1 VNDVL
6 QTMLRRAKTIM
17 AGFTPGQIG
26 VIAVGVAA
34 LIAGGVAFSHW
45 TAAPY
50 APLFSNLATA
60 DASAVVTELD
70 TTGTPYQLSD
80 GGATILVPQDK
91 VYSARLA
98 LSGKGLPANSQGGYS
113 LLDSQGITTS
123 EFMQNVTYQR
133 AIEGELSKTIEAIN
147 GVQAATVHLAL
158 PAKSVFTQATDK
170 PSASV
175 MVSLGAGASMSSDQ
189 VQAVTNLVA
198 SSVPQLKAADVT
210 VVDSSGT
217 LLTSGAG
224 GTGTTAN
231 SQTQIAARTESQ
243 LAASAQTMLDNV
255 LGAGNTSVRVHAD
268 LDFDTRETKTQSYQ
282 YVAGTPPLT
291 SVNGVE
297 TYAGAGSVPGGVV
310 GTGSTTSIVGATG
323 TTGAQNQY
331 NKTNSSVTNAV
342 GSTIET
348 RTGAAGTIKR
358 LTVAVLINAKAGAG
372 AVNASTI
379 SQLVS
384 NAVGLNATRGDTIQ
398 VTPLPFDTTAAT
410 AAQTALDSATAAES
424 KAAMFDLVRKVG
436 IVLLVLAVLFLAF
449 LSMRRQR
456 RTMLDADELAAIGY
470 VQAPLALTR
479 GDDLAAIEGSVM
491 VADSTTRAIEQAQVD
506 ISELVSRQPD
516 EVAQL
521 LRGWISSGR

>member
-1 VNDVL
+1 MSDVL
-6 QTMLRRAKTIM
+6 QTMLRRARAVM

-34 LIAGGVAFSHW
+34 LIAAGVAFSHW
-45 TAAPY
+45 SAAPY
-50 APLFSNLATA
+50 SPLFSNLASA

-70 TTGTPYQLSD
+70 STGVPYQLSD

-91 VYSARLA
+91 VYATRLA
-98 LSGKGLPANSQGGYS
+98 LSGKGLPANSQSGYS

-133 AIEGELSKTIEAIN
+133 AIEGELSKTVEAID
-147 GVQAATVHLAL
+147 GVKAATVHLAL

-175 MVSLGAGASMSSDQ
+175 MVSLAGGASLSSDQ
-189 VQAVTNLVA
+189 VQAITNLVA

-210 VVDSSGT
+210 VVDSTGA
-217 LLTSGAG
+217 LLTSGTG
-224 GTGTTAN
+224 GTGATAT
-231 SQTQIAARTESQ
+231 SQTQLAARTESQ
-243 LAASAQTMLDNV
+243 LETAAQTMLDNV

-268 LDFDTRETKTQSYQ
+268 LDFDQRETTTQSYQ
-282 YVAGTPPLT
+282 YTPGTPPIT
-291 SVNGVE
+291 SATGTE
-297 TYAGAGSVPGGVV
+297 TYTGNGSVPGGVV
-310 GTGSTTSIVGATG
+310 GNGTTTSTVGATG
-323 TTGAQNQY
+323 ATGAQNQY
-331 NKTNSSVTNAV
+331 NKTSSTVTNAV
-342 GSTIET
+342 GSTVEK
-348 RTGAAGTIKR
+348 RTGAAGSIKR
-358 LTVAVLINAKAGAG
+358 LTVAVLVNAKAGAG
-372 AVNASTI
+372 GINASTI
-379 SQLVS
+379 SQLVA

-410 AAQTALDSATAAES
+410 AAQSAIDAATAAEG

-436 IVLLVLAVLFLAF
+436 IVLMVLAVLLLAF

-470 VQAPLALTR
+470 TQAPLELTR
-479 GDDLAAIEGSVM
+479 GDAPAIEGAVM
-491 VADSTTRAIEQAQVD
+491 VAADATPRAIEKAQID
-506 ISELVSRQPD
+506 ISELVARQPD
-516 EVAQL
+516 DVAQL